1 MKIVVCVKQVPGTNN
16 VEVDPVT
23 GTLRRDGV
31 ESKMNPY
38 DLYALE
44 LGLQLRD
51 QYGGSVHVVSMG
63 PNQAKAVLLEAV
75 YMGADGGILLSDRK
89 FAGADVL
96 ATSYTLVGGLKTLDF
111 DLILCGKQT
120 TDGDTA
126 QVGPEMAEFLGIDHA
141 TNVTQV
147 LGLDETQITVRLNL
161 ENSVQVQQMKL
172 PCLLCADKEIN
183 TPRLPSF
190 RRKLQVQEA
199 ECIRVISL
207 ADFSDQDELHY
218 GLNGSP
224 THVEQIFPPEKK
236 KYKEIYEGSGPELAE
251 SAYELLLQKKFI

>member
-38 DLYALE
+38 DSYALE

-111 DLILCGKQT
+111 LFKKSSVQNHFLT
-120 TDGDTA
+120 SFL
-126 QVGPEMAEFLGIDHA
+126 FLGK
-141 TNVTQV
+141 TQT
-147 LGLDETQITVRLNL
+147 DYLNY
-161 ENSVQVQQMKL
+161 
-172 PCLLCADKEIN
+172 LLCTAW
-183 TPRLPSF
+183 PG
-190 RRKLQVQEA
+190 
-199 ECIRVISL
+199 
-207 ADFSDQDELHY
+207 EL
-218 GLNGSP
+218 
-224 THVEQIFPPEKK
+224 
-236 KYKEIYEGSGPELAE
+236 
-251 SAYELLLQKKFI
+251 